1 MEKNAHMTISHP
13 DVAACSGV
21 RQARGSVRIC
31 TKSEQSELSVLCQIY
46 AHPNISRIALAKH
59 TGLSPASIG
68 GIVNRLLAKG
78 LVVESGQTSSG
89 QGRRPT
95 SLVVRRDA
103 AHLVGVDIGSHM
115 LRIVVTDLLGQ
126 CIYKTETESRLS
138 EGRQRV
144 LQRAFNAI
152 HKAVR
157 DSAVPKSHIKG
168 IGVAH
173 SGVIDSE
180 NGVVLSYPR
189 PGQMAEW
196 KNVPLRDIFQEQ
208 FRLPATIED
217 STRTMAVA
225 EKQFGLGVDLNEFIY
240 INVGIGIGA
249 AIFIDGKLYR
259 GPGGLAGEFG
269 HMTVNENGPL
279 CSCGN
284 YGCLETVASSA
295 AIVQAV
301 RGALE
306 QGVDSKIHEL
316 AKGELD
322 QITIEMIAQAVRE
335 NDSLAFRVL
344 DEAVS
349 HIGVAL
355 ADVANLLN
363 PRVVIFGG
371 PLFQHATKFMLE
383 ALRRVIKQRALEK
396 SSNEMQLKVS
406 SLGSEAAALGAVRL
420 VSQKIV
426 ESLFLEKL
434 ERPLNQGRFRELRLV
449 ANAS

>member
-1 MEKNAHMTISHP
+1 MTMNHP
-13 DVAACSGV
+13 DVAGGEP
-21 RQARGSVRIC
+21 RQTRAFPRTY
-31 TKSEQSELSVLCQIY
+31 TKSDQSELSVLYQIY

-68 GIVNRLLAKG
+68 GIVNRLLRKG

-89 QGRRPT
+89 QGRKPV
-95 SLVVRRDA
+95 SLVVRSDA
-103 AHLVGVDIGSHM
+103 AYLVGVDIGSYM
-115 LRIVVTDLLGQ
+115 LRVVVTDLLGR
-126 CIYKTETESRLS
+126 CIYKTETESRLA
-138 EGRQRV
+138 EGRRRV
-144 LQRAFNAI
+144 LHRTFQVIHQAIRA
-152 HKAVR
+152 
-157 DSAVPKSHIKG
+157 SAVPKALIKG

-208 FRLPATIED
+208 FGLPATIED
-217 STRTMAVA
+217 STRTKAVA
-225 EKQFGLGVDLNEFIY
+225 EKHFGLGLNLNDFIY
-240 INVGIGIGA
+240 ISVGIGIGA

-269 HMTVNENGPL
+269 HMTVNETGPL

-284 YGCLETVASSA
+284 SGCLESVASCA
-295 AIVQAV
+295 AIIQAV

-322 QITIEMIAQAVRE
+322 RITIEMIAQAVRE

-344 DEAVS
+344 DEAIS
-349 HIGVAL
+349 HIGIAL

-371 PLFQHATKFMLE
+371 PLFQHASEFL
-383 ALRRVIKQRALEK
+383 LQPLQRVIKQRALEK
-396 SSNEMQLKVS
+396 TANEIELKVS
-406 SLGSEAAALGAVRL
+406 RLGSEAAALGAAHL
-420 VSQKIV
+420 VSQKIL

-434 ERPLNQGRFRELRLV
+434 ERPVDQRRMRELPLV
-449 ANAS
+449 ANAH